1 MLQPVSSSMNLLD
14 LEEQVV
20 GTIMNHASAAVGT
33 MLVTY
38 HWNPARDLALTSKAR
53 LMPRLPPV
61 SATNQPP

>member
-20 GTIMNHASAAVGT
+20 GTIMNHTSAAVGT

-38 HWNPARDLALTSKAR
+38 HWNPARDLALTSGQSR
-53 LMPRLPPV
+53 RPW
-61 SATNQPP
+61 N